1 MIKQTKMLNSV
12 TKTRHTRKEIRSLN
26 RPKSETQKERQSV
39 SVSGFWC
46 GNGIYSFDS
55 VMEFFFVAQE
65 LWWNSSKASKLS
77 DRRIALVILA
87 QKKAKK
93 T

>member
-1 MIKQTKMLNSV
+1 MIKQTNMLNSV
-12 TKTRHTRKEIRSLN
+12 TKTRYTHKEIRSLN

-65 LWWNSSKASKLS
+65 LRWKLKRS
-77 DRRIALVILA
+77 F
-87 QKKAKK
+87 
-93 T
+93 

>member
-12 TKTRHTRKEIRSLN
+12 TKTRYTHKEIRSLN
-26 RPKSETQKERQSV
+26 RPKSETQIERQSV
-39 SVSGFWC
+39 GVSGFWR

-65 LWWNSSKASKLS
+65 LRWKLKRS
-77 DRRIALVILA
+77 F
-87 QKKAKK
+87 
-93 T
+93 